1 MMTRKTVS
9 DSGVFGPQIHNFH
22 TTGPDY
28 PLGPPL
34 SAVTAPPTGK
44 CGTLTRQ
51 HVRLIKNH
59 FDI

>member
-1 MMTRKTVS
+1 MMARKAVS
-9 DSGVFGPQIHNFH
+9 GGIVFGPQVHNFH
-22 TTGPDY
+22 TKGPDH

-51 HVRLIKNH
+51 QVVLIRNS
-59 FDI
+59 INI